1 MNAEIIGVG
10 SELLLGQIANTNAQF
25 LSKQLASLGV
35 NVYYHTV
42 VGDNPK
48 RLETAIEA
56 AKERADLLVFTGGL
70 GPTKDDLTKETVA
83 KSLGR
88 SLVSHEESLSSIKDY
103 FVKTKRVM
111 TPNNEK
117 QALVV
122 EGSDVLL
129 NDHGM
134 APGMYIEA
142 DGKTYIMLPGP
153 PKEMK
158 PMFENYA
165 KSHILDRLGVKDQ
178 IISRVLRFFAI
189 GESQLETEIEDLL
202 EAQSNPTI
210 APLAGDGEVTLRL
223 TAKHETEEGALALL
237 KEIED
242 KIQERVG
249 EYFYGYDQTTLFS
262 EALKK
267 LGEKN
272 WTLASAES
280 LTGGLFSE
288 RMTSISGSGEHMRG
302 SIVTYHDNI
311 KEHVL
316 GVDTDVL
323 QKHGAISEQCARQM
337 AEKIKEKFNTS
348 VGISFTGVAGP
359 NTAEGHPVGHVFV
372 GLAIEGKETVVH
384 ELNLQ
389 GTREG
394 IRKRTVNYGAY
405 YLLKEDSEL

>member
-165 KSHILDRLGVKDQ
+165 KPHILDRLGVKDQ

>member
-165 KSHILDRLGVKDQ
+165 KLHILDRLGVKDQ

>member
-56 AKERADLLVFTGGL
+56 AKERADLLIFTGGL

-88 SLVSHEESLSSIKDY
+88 SLVSHEESLASIKDY

-165 KSHILDRLGVKDQ
+165 KPHILDRLGVKDQ

>member
-111 TPNNEK
+111 TPNNEQ

-165 KSHILDRLGVKDQ
+165 KPHILDRLGVKDQ

>member
-88 SLVSHEESLSSIKDY
+88 SLVSHEESLASIKDY

-165 KSHILDRLGVKDQ
+165 KPHILDRLGVKDQ

-223 TAKHETEEGALALL
+223 TAKHETEEGALTLL

-262 EALKK
+262 ETLKK

-316 GVDTDVL
+316 GVDSDVL

-359 NTAEGHPVGHVFV
+359 STAEGHPVGHVFV

>member
-88 SLVSHEESLSSIKDY
+88 SLVSHEESLASIKDY

-165 KSHILDRLGVKDQ
+165 KPHILDRLGVKDQ

-237 KEIED
+237 KEVEN

-316 GVDTDVL
+316 GVDSDVL

>member
-56 AKERADLLVFTGGL
+56 AKKRADLLVFTGGL